1 MTNNITL
8 FNGPNSPFG
17 RKTKITSIVQEISL
31 EEKIIK
37 IQEAEFLD
45 KHNPLRKIPTLLV
58 DELTIIDSDN
68 ICFYLDSISN
78 KNTLFP
84 KNNYFEIISMVSV
97 ANGLMESV
105 LERRMELIRPNNEQ
119 SKNFINKQE
128 IRIERTIKWLENN
141 WKNYNENYLTMDQI
155 AIACSLEYTNFR
167 LNDLWEKNS
176 PYLKKWLNNFRQKD
190 FMKSTIPIEAK

>member
-1 MTNNITL
+1 MSNKIIL

-17 RKTKITSIVQEISL
+17 RKTKITSLVQEIYL

-37 IQEAEFLD
+37 IQEADFLD

-58 DELTIIDSDN
+58 DDLTIIDSDN

-78 KNTLFP
+78 KKTLFP
-84 KNNYFEIISMVSV
+84 KDDYFKIISIVSV

-105 LERRMELIRPNNEQ
+105 LERRMEIIRPDNEK

-128 IRIERTIKWLENN
+128 IRIRRTIKWLEDN
-141 WKNYNENYLTMDQI
+141 WKNYNEDYLTMDQI
-155 AIACSLEYTNFR
+155 TIACALEYTNFR
-167 LNDLWEKNS
+167 LNKQWEKYS
-176 PYLKKWLNNFRQKD
+176 PNLVNWLNNFRTKD
-190 FMKSTIPIEAK
+190 FMKSTIPVEAK